1 MSEIVRGANLAR
13 GPSSLD
19 DVAKFVKTAIKPM
32 IYPQID
38 KIELDG
44 FDVIKVTFNGNE
56 RPYSSYGRYYKRV
69 HDRTEELTPDEL
81 KHMMLNNDFS
91 SIWETNL
98 TPFGIE
104 SVDSKALKSFYD
116 KAVSCGRLEALPKYD
131 EEELLTVLKLYKDGK
146 LNNAGYLLFSDKEPA
161 VLKMAVYV
169 TDARLN
175 FSDINRVHGNVY
187 NLIDIAIRY
196 ISEHMNWKV
205 EFDGKSSARIEI
217 PEVPI
222 EAIRE
227 AVVNA
232 FAHANYRSFTEHEIT
247 ITPSVI
253 EIYNPGEFPI
263 NYKPEDFV
271 TKKIGSMPRN
281 RIMLDALYKSKNVE
295 IQGSGIRKILASC
308 KQMNVQYE
316 YVLNDFG
323 FRFVFHRTNV
333 PQNVA
338 VNVSQNVTVKLIE
351 TDFKI
356 FNLLKQNPT
365 STREVLANSI
375 GKTVRTVQRSLDR
388 LVLARKIIRIGS
400 DKSGYWE
407 IVEK

>member
-1 MSEIVRGANLAR
+1 
-13 GPSSLD
+13 
-19 DVAKFVKTAIKPM
+19 
-32 IYPQID
+32 
-38 KIELDG
+38 
-44 FDVIKVTFNGNE
+44 
-56 RPYSSYGRYYKRV
+56 
-69 HDRTEELTPDEL
+69 
-81 KHMMLNNDFS
+81 
-91 SIWETNL
+91 
-98 TPFGIE
+98 
-104 SVDSKALKSFYD
+104 
-116 KAVSCGRLEALPKYD
+116 
-131 EEELLTVLKLYKDGK
+131 
-146 LNNAGYLLFSDKEPA
+146 
-161 VLKMAVYV
+161 MAVYV
-169 TDARLN
+169 TDARLS
-175 FSDINRVHGNVY
+175 FSDINRLHGNIY

-323 FRFVFHRTNV
+323 FRFVFHRNNIS
-333 PQNVA
+333 QNVT